1 MSESEKNI
9 AGQIPDAEGISKK
22 ILPRQV
28 LKLIEEAKKSGEPT
42 ESQLIAVLHAVQ
54 EHFGFLSPETMDAVA
69 YLMGIA
75 AAKVS
80 GVATFYHYF
89 RFTPS
94 GKFVISVCMG
104 TACYVKGGEEV
115 LNKFRHELGIE
126 VKETTN
132 DGVFSL
138 EEARCLGT
146 CALAPVVKIG
156 NDVHSQ
162 VTPDQVPALI
172 ERYIK
177 LSKETA

>member
-1 MSESEKNI
+1 MSESKQNI
-9 AGQIPDAEGISKK
+9 VGQIPDVEGESRK
-22 ILPRQV
+22 ILPESV
-28 LKLIEEAKKSGEPT
+28 LKLIDEAKKSPEPT

-54 EHFGFLSPETMDAVA
+54 EHFGYLSPETMDAVA

-89 RFTPS
+89 RFTKS

-104 TACYVKGGEEV
+104 TACYVKGGEDI

-126 VKETTN
+126 IKETTS
-132 DGVFSL
+132 DGIFSL

-172 ERYIK
+172 EHYMK
-177 LSKETA
+177 LAKEA